1 MNTQI
6 DLIRLYYHNP
16 VIFLELVLSLLI
28 SRKEKL
34 YDNFKNICDIII
46 AGNII
51 GYKDMQILFKDESDY
66 EIIKENY
73 DNISILLTNINFY
86 NNKIGN
92 ISKDS
97 EYLVIYNLLMTYIGS
112 NDYPF
117 YNENNAPI
125 HSDENPSMLHKV
137 FDIISLLF
145 DRKAIK
151 SMLNLIYK
159 PTF

>member
-16 VIFLELVLSLLI
+16 IIFLELLLSLLI
-28 SRKEKL
+28 SRKERL
-34 YDNFKNICDIII
+34 YDNFKNICNIII

-97 EYLVIYNLLMTYIGS
+97 EYLRIYNLLMAYIES
-112 NDYPF
+112 NDYLF

-125 HSDENPSMLHKV
+125 HSNENLDMLHKI
-137 FDIISLLF
+137 FDIITLLF
-145 DRKAIK
+145 DREAIK
-151 SMLNLIYK
+151 NMLNLIYK
-159 PTF
+159 PIF

>member
-1 MNTQI
+1 
-6 DLIRLYYHNP
+6 
-16 VIFLELVLSLLI
+16 
-28 SRKEKL
+28 
-34 YDNFKNICDIII
+34 
-46 AGNII
+46 
-51 GYKDMQILFKDESDY
+51 MQILFKDESDY

-97 EYLVIYNLLMTYIGS
+97 EYLVIYNLLMTYIES

-117 YNENNAPI
+117 HNENNAPI
-125 HSDENPSMLHKV
+125 HSDENLDMLHKV
-137 FDIISLLF
+137 FGIISLLF
-145 DRKAIK
+145 DREAIK
-151 SMLNLIYK
+151 NMLNLIYK